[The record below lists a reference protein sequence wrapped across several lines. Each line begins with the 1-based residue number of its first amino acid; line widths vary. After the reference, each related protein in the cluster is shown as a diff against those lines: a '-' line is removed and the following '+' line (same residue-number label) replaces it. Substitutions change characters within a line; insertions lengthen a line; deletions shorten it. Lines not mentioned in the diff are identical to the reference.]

1 MKEILCLI
9 LLTTLFSCQMLT
21 SPAALAIEEK
31 IAEDVIE
38 DVLEEVSKP
47 N

>member
-1 MKEILCLI
+1 MKEFTALI
-9 LLTTLFSCQMLT
+9 LLTTLLSCQMLT

-31 IAEDVIE
+31 IAEDIVE

-47 N
+47 